1 MAETVVEREVTG
13 IIEEYNTSVRSMIVS
28 LSSAKSDAE
37 QEEAKRCFHEVIAS
51 HPDVTIRGF
60 KPADQS
66 VAVLFEMENL
76 AVGKIVPDI
85 EGRDA
90 QNADLKLSNYR
101 GKVVLLIFWGG
112 WCHSCHH
119 FLPIL
124 RDLRTRLGPDGFTVV
139 GVNSDLPSELTTFLK
154 KEPLHWP
161 NFSDGSSTGPI
172 SVVWNIRSWPTL
184 CLIGAD
190 GVILAKQPSI
200 SNLEETLRPLLKE
213 GS

>member
-1 MAETVVEREVTG
+1 
-13 IIEEYNTSVRSMIVS
+13 
-28 LSSAKSDAE
+28 
-37 QEEAKRCFHEVIAS
+37 
-51 HPDVTIRGF
+51 
-60 KPADQS
+60 
-66 VAVLFEMENL
+66 
-76 AVGKIVPDI
+76 
-85 EGRDA
+85 
-90 QNADLKLSNYR
+90 
-101 GKVVLLIFWGG
+101 
-112 WCHSCHH
+112 
-119 FLPIL
+119 
-124 RDLRTRLGPDGFTVV
+124 LGPDGFTVV

>member
-1 MAETVVEREVTG
+1 
-13 IIEEYNTSVRSMIVS
+13 
-28 LSSAKSDAE
+28 
-37 QEEAKRCFHEVIAS
+37 
-51 HPDVTIRGF
+51 
-60 KPADQS
+60 
-66 VAVLFEMENL
+66 MENL

-85 EGRDA
+85 EGKDA

-101 GKVVLLIFWGG
+101 GKVALLIFWGG

-184 CLIGAD
+184 CLNAAD

-200 SNLEETLRPLLKE
+200 SNLEETLRPLLKK